1 MQEVLS
7 QSVWATVCECIAK
20 GCPRLLVQIILC
32 SQIGQGTNVPVAY
45 KYSGAFLSCGIVE
58 DCRAKNVE
66 VVACFISGI
75 MNARNLCKK

>member
-45 KYSGAFLSCGIVE
+45 KYSGAFLSCGIV
-58 DCRAKNVE
+58 
-66 VVACFISGI
+66 
-75 MNARNLCKK
+75 